1 MSNYI
6 PDNTRMA
13 VPPPYFLQRL
23 YDFDNMLVLMPSRR
37 VPFAYVIAR
46 RRQLSAGLSSKALMD
61 SIDQPDTK
69 MCLLHGCVPV
79 SLMYRTGSTWDI
91 DSVIRT
97 LAARDMWAH
106 GGADAVA
113 DMLEAQEAKA
123 AADNQAAIRADL
135 WNRSGDAWRSYQ
147 HRTGQSTIKSKDF
160 HPPKGQRTS
169 NSPSSGSTAGSG
181 LVTLT

>member
-1 MSNYI
+1 
-6 PDNTRMA
+6 MA
-13 VPPPYFLQRL
+13 VPPPFFLQRL

-46 RRQLSAGLSSKALMD
+46 RRQRTAGLSAKALID

-97 LAARDMWAH
+97 LTARDMWAH
-106 GGADAVA
+106 GGADKVA
-113 DMLEAQEAKA
+113 DMLEEQEAKEK
-123 AADNQAAIRADL
+123 ADTRAAIRADL
-135 WNRSGDAWRSYQ
+135 YHRSGDGWRTYQ
-147 HRTGQSTIKSKDF
+147 ALTGQSNIQSKDF

-169 NSPSSGSTAGSG
+169 NSPHSGSTAGSG
-181 LVTLT
+181 SVTLT